1 MEDIKDRDAKFDG
14 VSMVIIVCS
23 TTGEGD
29 PPDNASRLYRRL
41 KSKKHGADHLAH
53 IKYTVLG
60 LGDTN
65 YSDFCTSFLHIHTHT
80 HTHTHTPTHATTTI
94 TASKKRSWRS
104 LSLGRKAW
112 IPFLPTT
119 HLLDITRRCLSLLAA
134 RQPPCVSTL
143 TCNRAV

>member
-65 YSDFCTSFLHIHTHT
+65 YSDFCTSSIHTHT
-80 HTHTHTPTHATTTI
+80 HTHTHTHI
-94 TASKKRSWRS
+94 N
-104 LSLGRKAW
+104 
-112 IPFLPTT
+112 
-119 HLLDITRRCLSLLAA
+119 TRHHHHHCLQETLLAIIVLGQEGLDSFSA
-134 RQPPCVSTL
+134 YHTPS
-143 TCNRAV
+143 